1 MYHASRTPET
11 AVDYQIYLA
20 IYRRNWEASSDTV
33 GPLTLDPAS
42 VPALVNLSRANAMR
56 IAANV
61 NDMSTGNST
70 ITAAEF
76 FFDTLGAPGTGRTLV
91 ASDGAFDSPTEGV
104 QTLAGVDPGWTSP
117 SCHVVYIRGQDA
129 AGNWGSA
136 SQTGVCIEGTT
147 GPDTIPPIPP
157 TIASA
162 RLSGTGLADVT
173 ITWTASSDE
182 GFLGGTVKYQVFR
195 SASIGGPYAQVG
207 ADINGVG
214 LPTYSLVDPNVA
226 PNTFF
231 YYVRS
236 TDGAGLIANSTQT
249 AGRTQ
254 FAVAA
259 GMNYLSVPFIQA
271 DESLSAVLQT
281 VNVAGAWTFDR
292 CVGGGTWY
300 SWSSQRPAGHNS
312 LQSVSHRVGLIVD
325 ATAAG
330 TFAVAG
336 IVPTSTTISLCTG
349 WNLVGDPSF
358 RSGYTVASLKAD
370 TGVVS
375 VLGFSPTSPG
385 YTIALSDATVLSAGA
400 TYWVKVTT
408 GSVWVVPGR

>member
-1 MYHASRTPET
+1 MRCTTRAG
-11 AVDYQIYLA
+11 
-20 IYRRNWEASSDTV
+20 RRR
-33 GPLTLDPAS
+33 PP
-42 VPALVNLSRANAMR
+42 
-56 IAANV
+56 
-61 NDMSTGNST
+61 
-70 ITAAEF
+70 
-76 FFDTLGAPGTGRTLV
+76 
-91 ASDGAFDSPTEGV
+91 
-104 QTLAGVDPGWTSP
+104 WTTRS
-117 SCHVVYIRGQDA
+117 
-129 AGNWGSA
+129 NWGSA

-147 GPDTIPPIPP
+147 GPDTTPPVPP

-312 LQSVSHRVGLIVD
+312 LQTVSHRVGLIDEHGRRHLVSLD
-325 ATAAG
+325 ATMVR
-330 TFAVAG
+330 VAG
-336 IVPTSTTISLCTG
+336 
-349 WNLVGDPSF
+349 
-358 RSGYTVASLKAD
+358 
-370 TGVVS
+370 
-375 VLGFSPTSPG
+375 LG
-385 YTIALSDATVLSAGA
+385 VLSADKLRANLGRRLSVGDRSVLVLPANRRDRMEGLDRKAQVIGPKDAAAILFQADVSPGA
-400 TYWVKVTT
+400 VVVEAGV
-408 GSVWVVPGR
+408 GSAWLTVALAGAVGPR